1 MENNSGIK
9 IIWLPNYQLILS
21 NTHSLHIYWNL
32 FKPFYGILEI
42 VFEHGLISQFQVK
55 FSRAEHINEE
65 GDDAFL

>member
-21 NTHSLHIYWNL
+21 NWNL